1 MNHYEPY
8 SSVSFHHKLAT
19 SPHPSTAH
27 DRFAHE
33 FSLLKGNK
41 HVTSRRCGLHLF
53 SRRRLRLKLTI
64 AIIIFLFL
72 FLFLFDFI
80 QLYITFARFKL
91 RNSLYDSGWMSCNS
105 IRKEP
110 TLFVI
115 DTRHVQVVWEANCGF
130 EDQDLLVTWR
140 VSDNPLDPEFDEYG
154 ITKTVVPTVLDEHHK
169 IYKAILGPLPITA
182 NYTYSILS
190 SPQTPPHRRRLLAQ
204 YKFPW
209 HSKADHAP
217 TEKNP
222 IRLVGMA
229 DNQFGLKTFTKVVR
243 SIANRGPFDYVIH
256 AGDAVQNY
264 PSLQQWQTD
273 FFDPLTRYNLAQT
286 TPIIYAHGNHDHDET
301 LEYHYTRHDNK
312 QHFPWFSYT
321 IASGAVKVIVL
332 DSNLDY
338 LDQDS
343 WLKAELESEESRLA
357 KFRIVVVHIPPF
369 MEFWDPIPWNQ
380 GESEWGRFVRDR
392 FVPLF
397 ELHGVDL
404 VISGHQHN
412 YERGERNG
420 VMYSIIG
427 GAGGNL
433 DYDRVDDWNMYQRTE
448 VNFHFV
454 TIDIF
459 QVDEKYWQL
468 KWEMLDVNGKS
479 LDYTSILSKPPLDPI
494 VVAQPPS
501 SILDEQPRPL
511 DDNINLAW
519 DITADLGWDLELA
532 AENE

>member
-1 MNHYEPY
+1 M
-8 SSVSFHHKLAT
+8 
-19 SPHPSTAH
+19 
-27 DRFAHE
+27 
-33 FSLLKGNK
+33 
-41 HVTSRRCGLHLF
+41 
-53 SRRRLRLKLTI
+53 
-64 AIIIFLFL
+64 
-72 FLFLFDFI
+72 FDII
-80 QLYITFARFKL
+80 QLYITIARFKL
-91 RNSLYDSGWMSCNS
+91 RNSLYDNGWISCNS
-105 IRKEP
+105 IRKQP
-110 TLFVI
+110 ALFVI

-130 EDQDLLVTWR
+130 KDHDLLVTWR
-140 VSDNPLDPEFDEYG
+140 VSDDPQDPEFNEYG
-154 ITKTVVPTVLDEHHK
+154 ITKTIVPTVLDEHHK
-169 IYKAILGPLPITA
+169 IYKAILGPLPISA

-190 SPQTPPHRRRLLAQ
+190 SPQNPPHRRRILAE

-209 HSKADHAP
+209 HP
-217 TEKNP
+217 TAEHTPTARNP
-222 IRLVGMA
+222 IRFVAIA

-243 SIANRGPFDYVIH
+243 RIAHRGPFDYVIH

-273 FFDPLTRYNLAQT
+273 FYDPLTKYRLVQT
-286 TPIIYAHGNHDHDET
+286 TPIIYAHGNHDHDVS

-312 QHFPWFSYT
+312 QHFPWYSYT

-369 MEFWDPIPWNQ
+369 MEFWDPIPWSQ

-397 ELHGVDL
+397 ELYGVDL

-427 GAGGNL
+427 GAGGDL
-433 DYDRVDDWNMYQRTE
+433 DYDRVDDWNMYQKTE

-459 QVDEKYWQL
+459 QVDVERWQL
-468 KWEMLDVNGKS
+468 QWEMLDLYGKS
-479 LDYTSILSKPPLDPI
+479 IDRTTILSRPPQEPM
-494 VVAQPPS
+494 VNQPQPP
-501 SILDEQPRPL
+501 ILDTPSQPQL
-511 DDNINLAW
+511 DESLSHDW
-519 DITADLGWDLELA
+519 DLSGDMDWQDLELA